1 MKLKFLTFGKFLEML
16 GIYLSF
22 LVPRLLVVRFSVSY
36 GDTLINASGRLLILT
51 AEFVTLK

>member
-22 LVPRLLVVRFSVSY
+22 LVPHLLVVRFSVSH